1 MEFIFAIFMVSLF
14 FKYFFLCLT
23 YFLYVFNLKFTP
35 IQQST
40 ALPPLLSDL
49 RASTRR
55 DSLFA
60 EIMEGY
66 ITSLNHLI
74 SSTTI

>member
-1 MEFIFAIFMVSLF
+1 MLSMVIFGHGVNNGIHFCYFMVSLF

-49 RASTRR
+49 
-55 DSLFA
+55 
-60 EIMEGY
+60 
-66 ITSLNHLI
+66 
-74 SSTTI
+74 